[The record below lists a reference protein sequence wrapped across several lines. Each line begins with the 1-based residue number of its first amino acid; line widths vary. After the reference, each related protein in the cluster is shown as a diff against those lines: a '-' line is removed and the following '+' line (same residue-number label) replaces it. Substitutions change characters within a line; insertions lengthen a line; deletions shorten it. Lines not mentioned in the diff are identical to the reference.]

1 MLKKIH
7 WKFTLI
13 AVLVI
18 LSVLLLLPAFNKN
31 LPSWWKRVLPAEGLR
46 LGLDLQG
53 GMHLILKVDL
63 NKAVGNQL
71 DLTQQDLREVLRKK
85 QIPAS
90 KGEAKGFNREA
101 FILPNP
107 DHLPVVEST
116 VKEEFP
122 GITVSGTSRQPAGM
136 QVEFSLKPKE
146 ISSIQE
152 NALSQ
157 SLEIIRN
164 RIDQFG
170 VTEPII
176 VRQGTDEM
184 VVQLPGVKDPQ
195 RAMDLIGKTALL
207 EFKLVDAETKM
218 DLDGLIEEAVK
229 SGRLKSGYNQNE
241 LNQALA
247 DKLPPER
254 EVYIRKDVER
264 ETGRVTKKP
273 MLLFGKALMTG
284 AAVKT
289 AQVQFGGNFNEPYV
303 SVELNAHGSRVF
315 DQVTKDNVGRQ
326 LAIVLDQVVQ
336 SAPVIQERISG
347 GKAQITGAFTPDEAH
362 DLAIVLRAGA
372 LPAPVQIVQNVTV
385 GPSLGLDS
393 INKGLLSGLI
403 GTALVVLFM
412 MFYYRFSGFVAD
424 LALILNVLFMMAAMS
439 LFRATLTLPG
449 IAGVI
454 LSIGMAVDSNVLIF
468 ERMREEFA
476 AGKPVKS
483 GVDGGYDKAFWT
495 IIDSHVT
502 TLITAFA
509 LFLFGSG
516 PIKGFAV
523 TLSIGV
529 IFNLFTA
536 LFCTRVVYDYLSVKR
551 RLKPLRFVELIKKPN
566 IDFIGLRKYAFILS
580 GLLVLLGLFA
590 FIQIN
595 RGAANLGVDFAGGT
609 MAQFKAQQAFRLDKV
624 RGALVQRGFKDI
636 ELQQVANENIL
647 LVRLKKTEHTVGK
660 EAERVGTALKEDF
673 PELKFTQE
681 STAEIGASVSA
692 ALRTAALIA
701 IAISLAGIILYLGW
715 RFELRFG
722 VAAAIATFHD
732 VLAVLGV
739 FYLLDKEIT
748 LLIVTALLT
757 LAGYSLTDTVVVF
770 DRIRET
776 IKRLGRRDFG
786 EIINLSINEVL
797 SRTIIT
803 SLTVFLVVLALYFF
817 GGVVIHDFAFAL
829 LIGVVVG
836 TYSSIFVASPIVYHW
851 PSRKTR
857 RTKAGPERTAV
868 EKGAVVRE
876 KVEAEKG
883 EKPGIEKTETPIAS
897 KPKTAKKKGRK

>member
-1 MLKKIH
+1 MLKKIR

-13 AVLVI
+13 AVLIV
-18 LSVLLLLPAFNKN
+18 LSVLFLLPSVNRN
-31 LPSWWKRVLPAEGLR
+31 LPSWWKSVLPAEGLK

-63 NKAVGNQL
+63 NKAITNQL
-71 DLTQQDLREVLRKK
+71 DLIQQDLREALRKK

-90 KGEAKGFNREA
+90 RGETRGFNRVA
-101 FILPNP
+101 FILPNA
-107 DHLPVVEST
+107 DQLPTVREI

-122 GITVSGTSRQPAGM
+122 MISIAGTTPQPAGL
-136 QVEFSLKPKE
+136 QVELALLQKE
-146 ISSIQE
+146 INSIQE

-170 VTEPII
+170 VTEPVI
-176 VRQGTDEM
+176 VRQGADEM

-195 RAMDLIGKTALL
+195 RAMDLIGKTAQL
-207 EFKLVDAETKM
+207 EFKLVDAETKL
-218 DLDGLIEEAVK
+218 DLEGLIEEAVK
-229 SGRLKSGYNQNE
+229 SGRLKEGYNPAD

-254 EVYIRKDVER
+254 EIYIRKDVDK
-264 ETGRVTKKP
+264 ETGRVSKKP
-273 MLLFGKALMTG
+273 LLLFSKTLMTG
-284 AAVKT
+284 AAIKT
-289 AQVQFGGNFNEPYV
+289 ASVQFGGNFNEPYV
-303 SVELNAHGSRVF
+303 SVSLNAHGTRTF

-326 LAIVLDQVVQ
+326 LAIILDQVVQ

-347 GKAQITGAFTPDEAH
+347 GQAQITGAFTPDEAA

-393 INKGLLSGLI
+393 INKGLVSGLV

-412 MFYYRFSGFVAD
+412 IFYYRFSGVVAN
-424 LALILNVLFMMAAMS
+424 LALLLNVLFMMAAMS

-449 IAGVI
+449 IAGII

-468 ERMREEFA
+468 ERMREEFHS
-476 AGKPVKS
+476 GKPVKS
-483 GVDGGYDKAFWT
+483 GVDGGYAKAFWT

-536 LFCTRVVYDYLSVKR
+536 LFCTKVVYDWLSVKR
-551 RLKPLRFVELIKKPN
+551 RLKAFRFVEFVKPTK
-566 IDFIGLRKYAFILS
+566 IDFFGFRKPAFLVS
-580 GLLVLLGLFA
+580 GILVLLGLIA
-590 FIQIN
+590 FVQIN
-595 RGAANLGVDFAGGT
+595 RGEGNLGVEFSGGT
-609 MAQFKAQQAFRLDKV
+609 MVQFKAQQPFGLEKIRSSLT
-624 RGALVQRGFKDI
+624 QRGFKDLD
-636 ELQQVANENIL
+636 LQQVTQENIL
-647 LVRLKKTEHTVGK
+647 IVRAKKSEQTVGK
-660 EAERVGTALKEDF
+660 EADAVGRALQEDF
-673 PELKFTQE
+673 PELKFVME
-681 STAEIGASVSA
+681 SKAEIGASVSS
-692 ALRTAALIA
+692 ALKKAALIA
-701 IAISLAGIILYLGW
+701 IAISLAGIILYLAW

-732 VLAVLGV
+732 VLAVLGI

-757 LAGYSLTDTVVVF
+757 LAGYSLTDTVVIF

-776 IKRLGRRDFG
+776 MNRFSRRNFG
-786 EIINLSINEVL
+786 EIINISVNEVL
-797 SRTIIT
+797 ARSVIT
-803 SLTVFLVVLALYFF
+803 GFTVFLVLLALYFL
-817 GGVVIHDFAFAL
+817 GGVVINDFALAL

-836 TYSSIFVASPIVYHW
+836 SYSSIFVAAPLVYYW
-851 PSRKTR
+851 PGK
-857 RTKAGPERTAV
+857 KARSGRAAA

-876 KVEAEKG
+876 KVDAEKI
-883 EKPGIEKTETPIAS
+883 EVPAVEKTETA
-897 KPKTAKKKGRK
+897 KPAPKGKAGKKKGRK

>member
-1 MLKKIH
+1 MLRKIR

-13 AVLVI
+13 AVLIV
-18 LSVLLLLPAFNKN
+18 LSVLILLPLVAKN
-31 LPSWWKRVLPAEGLR
+31 LPSWWGKVLPAEGLR

-63 NKAVGNQL
+63 DKAIGNQL
-71 DLTQQDLREVLRKK
+71 DLVQQDLRETLRKK
-85 QIPAS
+85 QIPIS
-90 KGEAKGFNREA
+90 KGESRGFNRMI

-107 DHLPVVEST
+107 DQLADLQGA
-116 VKEEFP
+116 VKEDFP
-122 GITVSGTSRQPAGM
+122 GITIHSTAQQPAGL
-136 QVEFSLKPKE
+136 QVEFGLKEKE
-146 ISSIQE
+146 IGSIRE

-176 VRQGTDEM
+176 VRQGADEM

-195 RAMDLIGKTALL
+195 RALDLIGKTAQL
-207 EFKLVDAETKM
+207 EFKLVDSDSKL
-218 DLDGLIEEAVK
+218 DLRTLVDEAVNG
-229 SGRLKSGYNQNE
+229 GRLKKDFSHAD
-241 LNQALA
+241 LNQVLA
-247 DKLPPER
+247 DRLPPER
-254 EVYIRKDVER
+254 EIYIRKEVDR
-264 ETGRVTKKP
+264 ETGRVSRQP
-273 MLLFGKALMTG
+273 VLLFTKALMTG
-284 AAVKT
+284 AAIKT
-289 AQVQFGGNFNEPYV
+289 ASVQFGGNFNEPYV
-303 SVELNAHGSRVF
+303 SVELNAHGTRVF

-326 LAIVLDQVVQ
+326 LAIILDQIVQ

-347 GKAQITGAFTPDEAH
+347 GQAQITGSFTPDESA

-393 INKGLLSGLI
+393 IQKGLVSGLV

-412 MFYYRFSGFVAD
+412 IYYYRFSGIVAN
-424 LALILNVLFMMAAMS
+424 LAMVFNVLFMMAVMS

-468 ERMREEFA
+468 ERMREEFK

-509 LFLFGSG
+509 LFIFGSG

-536 LFCTRVVYDYLSVKR
+536 LFCTRVIYDYLSVKR
-551 RLKPLRFVELIKKPN
+551 LLKPLHFVEFIKKSK
-566 IDFIGLRKYAFILS
+566 IDFIGLRKYAFMLS
-580 GLLVLLGLFA
+580 GALILLGLVA
-590 FIQIN
+590 FVQIN
-595 RGAANLGVDFAGGT
+595 RGAANLGVEFGGGT

-624 RGALVQRGFKDI
+624 RGALIQRGFKDF

-647 LVRLKKTEHTVGK
+647 MVRVKKTEKTVTK
-660 EAERVGTALKEDF
+660 EADAIGKALQEDF
-673 PELKFTQE
+673 PELKFVLE
-681 STAEIGASVSA
+681 SKAEIGASVSA
-692 ALRTAALIA
+692 ALKKAALIA
-701 IAISLAGIILYLGW
+701 IAISLAGIILYLAW
-715 RFELRFG
+715 RFEFRFG

-732 VLAVLGV
+732 VLAVLGI

-776 IKRLGRRDFG
+776 MNRLGRRNFG

-803 SLTVFLVVLALYFF
+803 SLTVFLVLLALFF
-817 GGVVIHDFAFAL
+817 LGGVVIHDFALAL

-836 TYSSIFVASPIVYHW
+836 TYSSIFVASPIVYLW
-851 PSRKTR
+851 PGRKGKAR
-857 RTKAGPERTAV
+857 RPAAEKPAPIKEKAEPEKPVDEITEKSKPAEKVKAG
-868 EKGAVVRE
+868 
-876 KVEAEKG
+876 
-883 EKPGIEKTETPIAS
+883 
-897 KPKTAKKKGRK
+897 KKKGRK

>member
-1 MLKKIH
+1 MLRKIH
-7 WKFTLI
+7 WKFSLI
-13 AVLVI
+13 ALLLV
-18 LSVLLLLPAFNKN
+18 LSVLMLMPLFSKN
-31 LPSWWKRVLPAEGLR
+31 LPSWWGKVLPAEGLR

-63 NKAVGNQL
+63 DKAVSNQL
-71 DLTQQDLREVLRKK
+71 DLVQQDLRETLRKK

-90 KGEAKGFNREA
+90 KGETRGFNRMF
-101 FILPNP
+101 FILPNS
-107 DHLPVVEST
+107 DHLATLQST
-116 VKEEFP
+116 IKDEFP
-122 GITVSGTSRQPAGM
+122 GITIRSTGQQPAGL
-136 QVEFSLKPKE
+136 QVEFALKEKE
-146 ISSIQE
+146 INSIRE

-170 VTEPII
+170 VSEPVI
-176 VRQGTDEM
+176 VRQGADEM

-195 RAMDLIGKTALL
+195 RALDLIGKTAQL
-207 EFKLVDAETKM
+207 EFKLVDSDTKM
-218 DLDGLIEEAVK
+218 DLRTLIDEAVNG
-229 SGRLKSGYNQNE
+229 GRLKKDFSHAEVNQV
-241 LNQALA
+241 LA
-247 DKLPPER
+247 DRLPPER
-254 EVYIRKDVER
+254 EIYIRKEVDR
-264 ETGRVTKKP
+264 ETGRVGKQP
-273 MLLFGKALMTG
+273 VLLFTKTLMTG
-284 AAVKT
+284 AAIKT
-289 AQVQFGGNFNEPYV
+289 ATVQFGGNFNEPHV
-303 SVELNAHGSRVF
+303 SVELNAHGTRVF
-315 DQVTKDNVGRQ
+315 DQVTKDNVSRQ
-326 LAIVLDQVVQ
+326 LAIILDQIVQ

-347 GKAQITGAFTPDEAH
+347 GQAQITGSFTPDEAA

-393 INKGLLSGLI
+393 IRKGLLSGLA
-403 GTALVVLFM
+403 GTALVMLFM
-412 MFYYRFSGFVAD
+412 MYYYRFSGLVAN
-424 LALILNVLFMMAAMS
+424 LALVLNVLFMMAVMS

-468 ERMREEFA
+468 ERMREEFH

-536 LFCTRVVYDYLSVKR
+536 LFCTRVVYDYLSIKR
-551 RLKPLRFVELIKKPN
+551 LLKPLRFVKFIKKSK
-566 IDFIGLRKYAFILS
+566 IDFIGLRKYAFMLS
-580 GLLVLLGLFA
+580 GALILLGLIA
-590 FIQIN
+590 FVQIN
-595 RGAANLGVDFAGGT
+595 RGAANLGVEFGGGT
-609 MAQFKAQQAFRLDKV
+609 MAQFKSQQPFRMDKV
-624 RGALVQRGFKDI
+624 RGALIQRGFKDL

-647 LVRLKKTEHTVGK
+647 MVRIKKTEQKVTKQADAVGQ
-660 EAERVGTALKEDF
+660 ALREDF
-673 PELKFTQE
+673 PELQFTLE
-681 STAEIGASVSA
+681 SKAEIGASVST
-692 ALRTAALIA
+692 ALKKAALIA

-715 RFELRFG
+715 RFEFRFG

-732 VLAVLGV
+732 VLAVLGI

-776 IKRLGRRDFG
+776 MNRLGRRNFG
-786 EIINLSINEVL
+786 EIINLSINEVF

-803 SLTVFLVVLALYFF
+803 SLTVFLVLLALFF
-817 GGVVIHDFAFAL
+817 LGGVVIHDFALAL
-829 LIGVVVG
+829 LIGVLVG

-851 PSRKTR
+851 PSRKQRGR
-857 RTKAGPERTAV
+857 RAV
-868 EKGAVVRE
+868 MEKPLVIRE
-876 KVEAEKG
+876 KVEAEKEVKEKA
-883 EKPGIEKTETPIAS
+883 EKPKPARAKTG
-897 KPKTAKKKGRK
+897 KKKERK

>member
-1 MLKKIH
+1 MLRKIR

-13 AVLVI
+13 AVLLG
-18 LSVLLLLPAFNKN
+18 LSVLILLPLVTKN
-31 LPSWWKRVLPAEGLR
+31 LPSWWGKVLPAEGLR

-63 NKAVGNQL
+63 DKAVSNQL
-71 DLTQQDLREVLRKK
+71 DLMQQDLRETLRKK
-85 QIPAS
+85 QIPIS
-90 KGEAKGFNREA
+90 KGETRGFNRMV

-107 DHLPVVEST
+107 EQLPNLQSAI
-116 VKEEFP
+116 KEEFP
-122 GITVSGTSRQPAGM
+122 GITIQSTGQQPAGL
-136 QVEFSLKPKE
+136 QVEFSLKDKE
-146 ISSIQE
+146 ISSIRE

-170 VTEPII
+170 VTEPVI
-176 VRQGTDEM
+176 VRQGADEM

-195 RAMDLIGKTALL
+195 RALDLIGKTAQL
-207 EFKLVDAETKM
+207 EFKLVDSETKL
-218 DLDGLIEEAVK
+218 DLRALIDEAVNN
-229 SGRLKSGYNQNE
+229 GRLKKDYSHAE
-241 LNQALA
+241 LNQVLA
-247 DKLPPER
+247 DRIPPER
-254 EVYIRKDVER
+254 EIYIRKELDK
-264 ETGRVTKKP
+264 ETGRVSKQP
-273 MLLFGKALMTG
+273 VLLFSKSLMTG
-284 AAVKT
+284 AAIKT
-289 AQVQFGGNFNEPYV
+289 ASVQFGGNFNEPHV
-303 SVELNAHGSRVF
+303 SVELNAHGTRVF
-315 DQVTKDNVGRQ
+315 DQVTKDNVHRQ
-326 LAIVLDQVVQ
+326 LAIILDQIVQ

-347 GKAQITGAFTPDEAH
+347 GQAQITGSFTPDEAA

-393 INKGLLSGLI
+393 IQKGLLSGLV

-412 MFYYRFSGFVAD
+412 MYYYRFSGIVAN
-424 LALILNVLFMMAAMS
+424 LAMIFNVVFMMAAMS

-468 ERMREEFA
+468 ERMREEFK

-536 LFCTRVVYDYLSVKR
+536 LFCTRVIYDYLSLKR
-551 RLKPLRFVELIKKPN
+551 RLKPLHFVEFIKKSKF
-566 IDFIGLRKYAFILS
+566 DFIAWRKYAFIVS
-580 GLLVLLGLFA
+580 GILVLLGLIA
-590 FIQIN
+590 FVQIN
-595 RGAANLGVDFAGGT
+595 RGEANLGVEFGGGT
-609 MAQFKAQQAFRLDKV
+609 MAQFKAQQSFRLDKV
-624 RGALVQRGFKDI
+624 RSALIQRGFKDF

-647 LVRLKKTEHTVGK
+647 MVRVKKTEKMVTK
-660 EAERVGTALKEDF
+660 EADAIGKALQEDF
-673 PELKFTQE
+673 PELKFVLE
-681 STAEIGASVSA
+681 SKAEIGSSVSA
-692 ALRTAALIA
+692 ALKKAALIA
-701 IAISLAGIILYLGW
+701 ILISLVGIILYLAW
-715 RFELRFG
+715 RFEFRFG

-732 VLAVLGV
+732 VLAVLGI

-776 IKRLGRRDFG
+776 MNRLGRRNFG
-786 EIINLSINEVL
+786 AIINLSINEVL

-803 SLTVFLVVLALYFF
+803 SMTVFLVLLALFF
-817 GGVVIHDFAFAL
+817 LGGVVIHDFALAL

-836 TYSSIFVASPIVYHW
+836 TYSSVFVASPIVYLW
-851 PSRKTR
+851 PGKKGRARK
-857 RTKAGPERTAV
+857 PV
-868 EKGAVVRE
+868 
-876 KVEAEKG
+876 G
-883 EKPGIEKTETPIAS
+883 EKPAVIKEKAEPEKPLAVKIEKP
-897 KPKTAKKKGRK
+897 KPPEKARGGKKKGRK